1 MLDRFQE
8 RGRVPANGERF
19 MKKLPL
25 SFYLQVLLCAAL
37 WGSAFPVIKLSFAH
51 LELESY
57 GEQLLFAG
65 TRFILAG
72 LIVMLFCRR
81 SVWRVFRD
89 TPKGALLWVTLG
101 QTFGQY
107 IFFYYGLRV
116 SSGTLG
122 ALLVGSGSLWWV
134 LLAPLFL
141 GSAFPSGKQWLALVA
156 CTIGISI
163 AVYAPGSGSGDVFQ
177 GTIAFFLATLA
188 GALGAI
194 GMKRV
199 APRFG
204 SRSITALSLFWGGLM
219 LVAVASP
226 YWDAFWKDFDWVVA
240 GVTVYLSILSATAFT
255 VWNRLIEQYSVNV
268 LSAFRFTIPM
278 CGVIESAVFLKTESI
293 GIGILVGGSILVASL
308 FAMSRMESRVGV

>member
-1 MLDRFQE
+1 
-8 RGRVPANGERF
+8 

-25 SFYLQVLLCAAL
+25 SFYLQILLCAGL

-51 LELESY
+51 LALESY

-72 LIVMLFCRR
+72 MFVMAFCRR
-81 SVWRVFRD
+81 SVFSTFREV
-89 TPKGALLWVTLG
+89 PKGALLWVTLG

-107 IFFYYGLRV
+107 VFFYYALRV

-141 GSAFPSGKQWLALVA
+141 KSAFPSGKQWMALLACAV
-156 CTIGISI
+156 GISI
-163 AVYAPGSGSGDVFQ
+163 AVYAPGAGSGNVFQ
-177 GTIAFFLATLA
+177 GTIAFLMSTLM
-188 GALGAI
+188 GAFGAI

-204 SRSITALSLFWGGLM
+204 SRTITALSLFLGGLM
-219 LVAVASP
+219 LTVVGGFQ
-226 YWDAFWKDFDWVVA
+226 WEAFSQDYNWVTL
-240 GVTVYLSILSATAFT
+240 GVTVYLAILSATAFT
-255 VWNRLIEQYSVNV
+255 VWNRLIERYNVNL
-268 LSAFRFTIPM
+268 LSGFRFMIPL
-278 CGVIESAVFLKTESI
+278 CGVIESAVFLESERM
-293 GIGILVGGSILVASL
+293 GIGIVVGGAILLGSL
-308 FAMSRMESRVGV
+308 LAMSRIEASA